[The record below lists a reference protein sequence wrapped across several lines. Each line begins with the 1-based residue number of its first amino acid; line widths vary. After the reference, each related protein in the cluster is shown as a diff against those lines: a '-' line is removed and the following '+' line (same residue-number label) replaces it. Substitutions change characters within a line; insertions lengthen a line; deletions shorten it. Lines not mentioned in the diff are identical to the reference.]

1 MRVRVVR
8 MMGALAL
15 SAGLLAGSVGCVW
28 GGDRKVSQQTALQE
42 NIALQRKSALTF
54 RDEWQPSVEKIR
66 FTREGDVPG
75 LGASWSVNAI
85 ATIGGVDYQVIIDER
100 FGPAWVGDEGRP
112 PDLRAPPSR
121 LPLTLI
127 FSDGTSE
134 VIK

>member
-1 MRVRVVR
+1 VRVVR

-15 SAGLLAGSVGCVW
+15 SAGLLAGSAGCVW

-54 RDEWQPSVEKIR
+54 REEYEPNVEKIR

-75 LGASWSVNAI
+75 LGASWSVNAV
-85 ATIGGVDYQVIIDER
+85 ATIAGRDYQVIISER
-100 FGPAWVGDEGRP
+100 FGPAWVGEEGDP
-112 PDLRAPPSR
+112 PELQAPSSR

-127 FSDGTSE
+127 FSDGTTE
-134 VIK
+134 VVQ